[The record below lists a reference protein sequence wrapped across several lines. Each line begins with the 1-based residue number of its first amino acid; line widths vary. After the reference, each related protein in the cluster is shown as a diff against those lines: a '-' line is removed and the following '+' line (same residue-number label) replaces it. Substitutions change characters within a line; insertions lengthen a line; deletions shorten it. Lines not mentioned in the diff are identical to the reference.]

1 MASILNPSKN
11 TDLIIRQLQNG
22 LISRKEAIR
31 RVNPD
36 LTQKEVDDLYKAVE
50 AEQGAMAT
58 ENAFNNF

>member
-1 MASILNPSKN
+1 MSSILNPSKN
-11 TDLIIRQLQNG
+11 TDLIIRQLNAG

-36 LTQKEVDDLYKAVE
+36 LTQKEVDDLYRAVQT
-50 AEQGAMAT
+50 EQGAMAT